1 MALRNGKATPQNE
14 KASKMKYLDHIIR
27 TICETLDVHD
37 RDFDEDTKLSE
48 IGMDSLD
55 VSELALIIEDEYGV
69 ELTDEDVEQS
79 KTIGNLAEIV
89 EGKLE
94 IESAYEQDIEEG

>member
-1 MALRNGKATPQNE
+1 
-14 KASKMKYLDHIIR
+14 MKYLDHIIR
-27 TICETLDVHD
+27 TICDTLDVYD
-37 RDFDEDTKLSE
+37 RDFDEDTELAE
-48 IGMDSLD
+48 IGLDSLD
-55 VSELALIIEDEYGV
+55 VSELAIIIEDEYGV

-94 IESAYEQDIEEG
+94 IESAYED

>member
-1 MALRNGKATPQNE
+1 
-14 KASKMKYLDHIIR
+14 MKYLDHIIR
-27 TICETLDVHD
+27 TICETLDV
-37 RDFDEDTKLSE
+37 RGSDFDEDTELSE

-55 VSELALIIEDEYGV
+55 VSDLALIIEDEYGV

-89 EGKLE
+89 ERKLE
-94 IESAYEQDIEEG
+94 IESAYEN

>member
-1 MALRNGKATPQNE
+1 LGGDRIQR
-14 KASKMKYLDHIIR
+14 MKYLDHIIR

-37 RDFDEDTKLSE
+37 SDFDEDTELSE

-94 IESAYEQDIEEG
+94 IESAYE

>member
-1 MALRNGKATPQNE
+1 MSGGH
-14 KASKMKYLDHIIR
+14 MKYLDHIIR
-27 TICETLDVHD
+27 TICETLDVRD
-37 RDFDEDTKLSE
+37 SDFDEETELSE

-55 VSELALIIEDEYGV
+55 VSELALIVEDEYGV

-89 EGKLE
+89 ERKLE
-94 IESAYEQDIEEG
+94 IESAYEN

>member
-1 MALRNGKATPQNE
+1 
-14 KASKMKYLDHIIR
+14 
-27 TICETLDVHD
+27 
-37 RDFDEDTKLSE
+37 
-48 IGMDSLD
+48 MDSLD

-94 IESAYEQDIEEG
+94 IESAYED